1 MTLSSCKKTRHTCL
15 FGRCWTSLIG
25 DMLSQKELQKVFNL
39 PSGKIASFH
48 NLTQNSVNF
57 GFRDIHYRLLL
68 TPTDCWSA
76 IGCWSASDFSLLLT
90 SQPASDFT
98 AYFWLLVC
106 FWLHSL
112 LLTSQPA
119 SNFWSASDF
128 SLFLTSGLLL
138 TSACFWLHSL
148 LLTANLLLAK
158 HWLIGYHWL
167 IG

>member
-90 SQPASDFT
+90 SQPASNFT
-98 AYFWLLVC
+98 AC

-112 LLTSQPA
+112 LLTS
-119 SNFWSASDF
+119 
-128 SLFLTSGLLL
+128 GLLL
-138 TSACFWLHSL
+138 TSAFFWLLVCFWLQPASDF
-148 LLTANLLLAK
+148 TACFWLPTCYWLNIDWLAK
-158 HWLIGYHWL
+158 HWRIGYHWL
-167 IG
+167 IGFMRFHF